1 MSRCENE
8 DPTCCEAL
16 VEPARTDVA
25 TKTKVIRATERI
37 PKARTYVLRDRVLI
51 HHAFY
56 RLRGKRSRQ
65 FCGFFEVICQM
76 PPYKHL
82 RREFPENPL
91 PLRGTNIQ
99 HLMLRAFGHPTE
111 RGAAQ
116 RQLFWHDAVRK
127 NRRLHPADSIAAWM
141 S

>member
-8 DPTCCEAL
+8 DPNCCEAL

-76 PPYKHL
+76 LPYKHP

-91 PLRGTNIQ
+91 LCAAICKHPPSSVCD
-99 HLMLRAFGHPTE
+99 FGQPPSGGCPTAIV
-111 RGAAQ
+111 AA
-116 RQLFWHDAVRK
+116 
-127 NRRLHPADSIAAWM
+127 
-141 S
+141 